1 MKVRPYRFLTL
12 IIFVCFSKTYAQTI
26 TVDSFKTEISENN
39 LIELFDQNIKDR
51 SDLYN
56 GPAYEAPEKAYK
68 GSVFFNN
75 LNYFVPC
82 NIRYNG
88 YLYKNIPLLYDVFKN
103 VFVSSSPAGFNFIL
117 FGTKVEYINLSGHHF
132 IYLDSQK
139 AAGLEEGYYDE
150 LYKGATS
157 VIVKRIKKISNN
169 VTEQAVEITYTD
181 ESETYIKH
189 NGRYFAA
196 NSKSELMEILKDKKN
211 ELSQFFKS
219 NKVKFNKDKE
229 ASVVVLAKFYDQIS
243 N

>member
-103 VFVSSSPAGFNFIL
+103 VFVCKPPQFEQQIIPYCVKIERQARHISPHCYFIRRAC
-117 FGTKVEYINLSGHHF
+117 FPSPSEIGYIF
-132 IYLDSQK
+132 
-139 AAGLEEGYYDE
+139 
-150 LYKGATS
+150 
-157 VIVKRIKKISNN
+157 
-169 VTEQAVEITYTD
+169 
-181 ESETYIKH
+181 
-189 NGRYFAA
+189 
-196 NSKSELMEILKDKKN
+196 
-211 ELSQFFKS
+211 
-219 NKVKFNKDKE
+219 
-229 ASVVVLAKFYDQIS
+229 
-243 N
+243 